1 MNKKKVLKI
10 LENLKEIQD
19 ECTRVDDC
27 SKCDL
32 YLNGGFNNCL
42 LDWDLNDDFE
52 LPCYWSIDEKIDE
65 IEEAIELDEALAKKG
80 RLSGEGSGK
89 E

>member
-19 ECTRVDDC
+19 ECTKINDC

-32 YLNGGFNNCL
+32 YLNGEFNNCL
-42 LDWDLNDDFE
+42 LDWDLDDDFE
-52 LPCYWSIDEKIDE
+52 LPCWWSIDEKIDE
-65 IEEAIELDEALAKKG
+65 IKEAIELDEALAKKG
-80 RLSGEGSGK
+80 D
-89 E
+89 

>member
-19 ECTRVDDC
+19 ECTRVDGC

-32 YLNGGFNNCL
+32 YLNGGCNKCL

-52 LPCYWSIDEKIDE
+52 LPCWWSIDEKIEE